1 MEESKMAFAD
11 HSGFEFDGGSV
22 KLLLARDLNS
32 VLIAN
37 VATTGDGAVLSCRNA
52 FVELTKA
59 HFFEECHT
67 INVNRMLAT
76 LCSAETRGG
85 DYFIP
90 SLDQNSD
97 LNLQPTLIECSA
109 KLGG

>member
-1 MEESKMAFAD
+1 MEESNMAFAD

-37 VATTGDGAVLSCRNA
+37 VATTGDGAVL
-52 FVELTKA
+52 T
-59 HFFEECHT
+59 
-67 INVNRMLAT
+67 
-76 LCSAETRGG
+76 ETRGG

>member
-52 FVELTKA
+52 FVELTKRISSRSV
-59 HFFEECHT
+59 T